1 MYDKLAAVYD
11 RFMLEDVDYKAYA
24 SWINEILS
32 KRIGKRKNLLE
43 VGCGTGNITMEMH
56 DLGYEV
62 TGLDISEEMLVEAD
76 NKAFAAGA
84 DIQWI
89 QGDISRL
96 SLPARFDAVIST
108 MDTFNYLLEEK
119 ELKEALHKVYESLRP
134 GGTFIFDV
142 NTPYRLETVY
152 GNNSFHYLGDDVCY
166 IWECHYDQVLDICSY
181 DIAFF
186 VQDTGIDTSVLTSIM
201 SKDPIHRSICPNGLK
216 MQGLWMWR
224 SLILQQRKRRRAYRK
239 KSFWSPKRGDDR
251 W

>member
-89 QGDISRL
+89 HGDISRF
-96 SLPARFDAVIST
+96 SLPTRFDAVIST
-108 MDTFNYLLEEK
+108 MDTFNYLLKEEEVK
-119 ELKEALHKVYESLRP
+119 SAFQKVHEGLKP
-134 GGTFIFDV
+134 GGMFIFDV

-152 GNNSFHYLGDDVCY
+152 GNNVFHYLGDDVCY
-166 IWECHYDQVLDICSY
+166 IWECHYDQVHDICSY

-186 VQDTGIDTSVLTSIM
+186 
-201 SKDPIHRSICPNGLK
+201 
-216 MQGLWMWR
+216 
-224 SLILQQRKRRRAYRK
+224 ILETEDRYQRFDEYHEQRAYPTELLSGWLSAEGFDNVNILDVVTKEAPSSTSEKILLVAQK
-239 KSFWSPKRGDDR
+239 KG
-251 W
+251 

>member
-119 ELKEALHKVYESLRP
+119 ALKEALHKVYESLRP

-186 VQDTGIDTSVLTSIM
+186 VQDTGDRYQRFDEYHEQRSYSQEHLSKWLEDAGFMDVEILDFATKETPKSI
-201 SKDPIHRSICPNGLK
+201 SEK
-216 MQGLWMWR
+216 
-224 SLILQQRKRRRAYRK
+224 ILLVAQ
-239 KSFWSPKRGDDR
+239 KRG
-251 W
+251 